1 MISKFT
7 EFVKQNWIIFLLLPI
22 SILFFLF
29 GPKLIASLF
38 IDEGKPIKENIEI
51 PNVIDDGQYRYS
63 VDSIDIFNE
72 DFDIYELYGWAFS
85 TSNSEMS
92 TNQYRTEIV
101 LYNETGNFVFSIT
114 PVERKGVIETF
125 SNLNI
130 NLQKPGYSV
139 LINKNLID
147 LGDYCIGI
155 LLTNEKENLVQFIE
169 SNRILSNTP
178 NTLSMVEVNAFV
190 CDRNK
195 PETRPILEDI
205 SLDQIS
211 SENKYSID
219 GINIFE
225 HNGEIINLFGWAF
238 STSTPSEPTDI
249 YKTEIILFSDTH
261 NFLFEAKPVMR
272 EGVNNTFSDLGLDIR
287 MPGFSAFIN
296 KETLPYSKYCVAI
309 KLTHMS
315 EQSVQ
320 FINTNKEIII
330 EDNEVILVEN
340 KNFECER
347 IYQENMQ
354 LFTN

>member
-1 MISKFT
+1 MVSKIT
-7 EFVKQNWIIFLLLPI
+7 EFIKQYWIIFLLLTT

-38 IDEGKPIKENIEI
+38 ISEGKPIDKNIEI
-51 PNVIDDGQYRYS
+51 PDVDDEGQYRYS
-63 VDSIDIFNE
+63 IDSLDIFNK

-85 TSNSEMS
+85 TRNPEIS
-92 TNQYRTEIV
+92 TNQDKTEIV
-101 LYNETGNFVFSIT
+101 LYNEARNFVFSTI

-125 SNLNI
+125 SNLNLNI
-130 NLQKPGYSV
+130 QKPGYSV

-155 LLTNEKENLVQFIE
+155 LLTNEQKNSVQFIE

-195 PETRPILEDI
+195 PETRALLEDI

-211 SENKYSID
+211 TENKYSID

-261 NFLFEAKPVMR
+261 NYLFETKPVMR
-272 EGVNNTFSDLGLDIR
+272 EGVINTFSDLGLDIR

-320 FINTNKEIII
+320 FINTNKEIKI
-330 EDNEVILVEN
+330 EDDEIILVED
-340 KNFECER
+340 KNLECES

-354 LFTN
+354 HFTN